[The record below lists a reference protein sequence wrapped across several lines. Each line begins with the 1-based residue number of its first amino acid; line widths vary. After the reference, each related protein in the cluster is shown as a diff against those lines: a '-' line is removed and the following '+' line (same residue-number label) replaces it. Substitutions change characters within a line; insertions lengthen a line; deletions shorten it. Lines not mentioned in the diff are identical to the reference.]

1 MADIHRCPKA
11 ARHYG
16 RCGTSKAPPIWGVSA
31 VSDEMRELIES
42 EWPELM
48 YKLPPRTP
56 RFSLCA
62 LFSPIAKPFGD
73 GAAVD

>member
-11 ARHYG
+11 ARHYA

-48 YKLPPRTP
+48 YKLPSRTP
-56 RFSLCA
+56 EASLTQLCCK
-62 LFSPIAKPFGD
+62 SHTPFES
-73 GAAVD
+73 AAFG

>member
-11 ARHYG
+11 ARHYA
-16 RCGTSKAPPIWGVSA
+16 RCGPSRVPPIWGVSA

-48 YKLPPRTP
+48 YMLPPRTP
-56 RFSLCA
+56 EASLTQLCYK
-62 LFSPIAKPFGD
+62 SHTPFES
-73 GAAVD
+73 AAFG

>member
-11 ARHYG
+11 ARHHA
-16 RCGTSKAPPIWGVSA
+16 RCGTSQAPPIWGVSA

-56 RFSLCA
+56 RSLTD
-62 LFSPIAKPFGD
+62 LIVLQKPHSI
-73 GAAVD
+73 